1 MALEHHPSP
10 MRIVDRYLARETLAP
25 LLLSL
30 LVFTFILIVPFMIEQ
45 AEMLITKGVS
55 PAVILRVMAT
65 LLPQALGVTIPMA
78 LLMGLLVAFGR
89 LSADREF
96 VALQAC
102 GLSPLQLMR
111 PVAALALVA
120 WAATSYVILVSLP
133 SANQTY
139 RELTYTIMAA
149 RAEGEIRPRVFF
161 DEFPDVVL
169 YVRDVPSAGGWRNVF
184 MTDTRPGQPPAT
196 YLARRGLVLLDS
208 EARTVQMVLEEGTR
222 HTADGEGGYEVVAFE
237 STVLG
242 LNADTVFPRSGPAK
256 GNNEMTI
263 FELQASAAEYEGLG
277 LSSHS
282 QLMALHRKFSIPA
295 ASFIFGLLGLAFGLS
310 NRRDG
315 KLASFVLGVL
325 VIFAYY
331 IILWLGQA
339 MAKGQLV
346 TPWLAV
352 WLPNFVLGGMGA
364 AVVIWRTRTVELRVS
379 LPALVR
385 PSPAAAGPATG
396 SGLASPPD
404 AILETGWL
412 SRVRIPFTGILDRYI
427 AGSYAKTLALFSFL
441 LAGLFYIVTFL
452 DMSDKLFKGETTVL
466 AIGTYF
472 WYATPQF
479 VYYIVPIAVLLA
491 TLVTIGLL
499 TKNSELVVMKA
510 CGISLY
516 RAALPILV
524 AALVAGGGLFLI
536 GETILGP
543 ANQRAEAIRYVIN
556 GGSPQTL
563 ELLTQRWLVADD
575 GTIYHYDAYEP
586 ATGRLRGLSRYE
598 FTDGMRALTRRT
610 FAARA
615 ESFGDSDGAG
625 WLAED
630 GWSWT
635 FDDEGEPAAFE
646 AFANSELVLE
656 PSDYF
661 ATEQQDPAFMSYTQ
675 LQAYTERLEAAG
687 ADVVWQ
693 RVAMERKA
701 SFPFVALVMAI
712 MAVPFAVTTGRR
724 GALYG
729 VGVGIVLAMT
739 YWVTISVFAALGT
752 GGLLAPLL
760 AAWAPNLLF
769 GACAVY
775 LMLTVRT

>member
-1 MALEHHPSP
+1 
-10 MRIVDRYLARETLAP
+10 MRIVDRYLIRETLQP

-30 LVFTFILIVPFMIEQ
+30 LVFTFILIVPFLIEQ
-45 AEMLITKGVS
+45 AETLIAKGVTA
-55 PAVILRVMAT
+55 AVILRVMVT

-102 GLSPLQLMR
+102 GLTPLQLLR
-111 PVAALALVA
+111 PVVALSLVA
-120 WAATSYVILVSLP
+120 WAATSYVMLVSLP

-139 RELTYTIMAA
+139 RELTYNIYAA

-169 YVRDVPSAGGWRNVF
+169 YVRDVSPDGGWRDIF
-184 MTDTRPGQPPAT
+184 MTDTRPGQSQAT
-196 YLARRGLVLLDS
+196 YLARRGRVLLDS
-208 EARTVQMVLEEGTR
+208 DARTVQMVLEDGTR

-242 LNADTVFPRSGPAK
+242 LDPDAVFPRSGPAK
-256 GNNEMTI
+256 GDNEMTI

-282 QLMALHRKFSIPA
+282 QSMALHRKFSIPA
-295 ASFIFGLLGLAFGLS
+295 AAFVFGLLGLSFGLS

-315 KLASFVLGVL
+315 KLASFVLGVF

-331 IILWLGQA
+331 VILWLGQA

-352 WLPNFVLGGMGA
+352 WLPNLILAGCGA
-364 AVVIWRTRTVELRVS
+364 AVIVWRTRAVEPRVG
-379 LPALVR
+379 LPTLGR
-385 PSPAAAGPATG
+385 PVAHTPATA
-396 SGLASPPD
+396 SDAVSPPD
-404 AILETGWL
+404 AALASGWL
-412 SRVRIPFTGILDRYI
+412 SRIRIPFTGILDRYI
-427 AGSYAKTLALFSFL
+427 AGSYAKTLALSSLL

-452 DMSDKLFKGETTVL
+452 DMSDKLFKGETTWL
-466 AIGTYF
+466 AIGSYF

-479 VYYIVPIAVLLA
+479 VYYIVPMAVLLA

-516 RAALPILV
+516 RAALPILLG
-524 AALVAGGGLFLI
+524 ALASGGGLFLV
-536 GETILGP
+536 GETILGA

-563 ELLTQRWLVADD
+563 QLLTQRWLVADN

-598 FTDGMRALTRRT
+598 FAGGMQALTRRT
-610 FAARA
+610 FAART
-615 ESFGDSDGAG
+615 EPFGDSAG
-625 WLAED
+625 TAWMAAD

-635 FDDEGEPAAFE
+635 FDDSGEPEVFE
-646 AFANSELVLE
+646 TFAERELALE
-656 PSDYF
+656 PADYF
-661 ATEQQDPAFMSYTQ
+661 AAEQRDPAFMGYAE
-675 LQAYTERLEAAG
+675 LQAYTARLEAAG
-687 ADVVWQ
+687 ADVVGQ
-693 RVAMERKA
+693 QVAMERKA

-752 GGLLAPLL
+752 GGLLSPLL

-769 GACAVY
+769 GAGAAY